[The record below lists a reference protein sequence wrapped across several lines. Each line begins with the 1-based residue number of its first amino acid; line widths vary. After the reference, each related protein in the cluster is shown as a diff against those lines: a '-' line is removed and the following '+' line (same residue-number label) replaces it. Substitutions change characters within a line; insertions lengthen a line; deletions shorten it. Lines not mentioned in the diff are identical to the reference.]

1 MQARRSGDASALV
14 DLLAVVRDGLG
25 GARVPRGGAG
35 IGTTALLGHVVR
47 LTDDL
52 QVAARMAGVK
62 WEMDLEFVGLRRAFR
77 ESAGNT
83 SSVTVSACRAAGAG
97 LANLAGG
104 R

>member
-1 MQARRSGDASALV
+1 
-14 DLLAVVRDGLG
+14 
-25 GARVPRGGAG
+25 
-35 IGTTALLGHVVR
+35 
-47 LTDDL
+47 
-52 QVAARMAGVK
+52 MAGVK
-62 WEMDLEFVGLRRAFR
+62 WEMDPEFAGLRWAFR

>member
-1 MQARRSGDASALV
+1 MQARRSNDASALV

-25 GARVPRGGAG
+25 GGRVPRGGAG

-52 QVAARMAGVK
+52 QVARMAGVK

-77 ESAGNT
+77 ESADNT

>member
-1 MQARRSGDASALV
+1 MQARRSNDASALV

-25 GARVPRGGAG
+25 AARVPRRGAG

-52 QVAARMAGVK
+52 QVARMAGAK
-62 WEMDLEFVGLRRAFR
+62 WEMDPEFVGLRWAFR
-77 ESAGNT
+77 KSAGNT
-83 SSVTVSACRAAGAG
+83 SSGTVSACRAAGAG

>member
-1 MQARRSGDASALV
+1 MQARRSNDASALV

-25 GARVPRGGAG
+25 GARVPRGEAG

-52 QVAARMAGVK
+52 QVARMAGVK

-77 ESAGNT
+77 ESADNT